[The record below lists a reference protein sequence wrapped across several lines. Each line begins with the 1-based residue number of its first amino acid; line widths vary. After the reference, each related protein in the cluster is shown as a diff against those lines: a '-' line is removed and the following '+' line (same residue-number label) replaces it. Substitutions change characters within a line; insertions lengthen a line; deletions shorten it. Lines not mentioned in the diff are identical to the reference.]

1 MGFHWELPSGERLEK
16 MNWTDSPHFLMG
28 KLTISTGPF
37 SRATLVI
44 TRGSL
49 RERHHVSRFAF
60 FDMVAEKL
68 LKWIYDRIKVERSRR
83 DMNWDR
89 HMMVYQIAK
98 IFGRPTKKAEQNE

>member
-1 MGFHWELPSGERLEK
+1 MGFHWELPSGELLEK
-16 MNWTDSPHFLMG
+16 MNWKDSPHFLMG
-28 KLTISTGPF
+28 KLTVSNGPF

-60 FDMVAEKL
+60 FDMVVVKL
-68 LKWIYDRIKVERSRR
+68 LKWIYDSIKVERSRQ

-98 IFGRPTKKAEQNE
+98 KIGKTNKKSGTT